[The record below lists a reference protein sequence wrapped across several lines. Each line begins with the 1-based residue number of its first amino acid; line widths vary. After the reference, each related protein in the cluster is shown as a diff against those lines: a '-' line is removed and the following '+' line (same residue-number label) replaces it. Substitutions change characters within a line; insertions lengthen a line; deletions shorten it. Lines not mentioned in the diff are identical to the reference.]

1 MRVEY
6 VCLVTL
12 DERDIRL
19 AAANGGT
26 TIEHP
31 VAPVKTIL
39 RVSTEVREQ
48 LQAEAT
54 ERAVGRFRISAAE
67 AA

>member
-1 MRVEY
+1 MVKVDY
-6 VCLVTL
+6 VCVVTL

-31 VAPVKTIL
+31 VPPVKTIL
-39 RVSTEVREQ
+39 RVSTEVREHLEQ
-48 LQAEAT
+48 DPVA
-54 ERAVGRFRISAAE
+54 R
-67 AA
+67 